1 MFGMLSRLFGAT
13 ILLVEAL
20 SASAVLAQPAVA
32 VAGTSAPAARAPAI
46 IETPDAALARDAR
59 EYGKRYAVAPE
70 VAARR
75 LRAQQESAAF
85 TDRLAEIYAARL
97 AGIGIEH
104 QPDFAIV
111 LLLTGTEPVPDTQIF
126 AGGMNV
132 PVRFRV
138 GAPATRAQI
147 DSAMASRQAE
157 LRTAFPVARGMGL
170 DMRSGEL
177 VVMVLPR
184 DAAGIGEA
192 ELTGQMSAFFG
203 VPVHL
208 RTMSRSDANMMLAG
222 GSRISGLDPAL
233 GKRFACTAGFVVSD
247 GTRTGVATA
256 AHCPDELSYAEAGGA
271 RIALAFAGQWGAR
284 YQDVQIGVSPNPL
297 EPLFYAEKDD
307 DAARPLTGSRSR
319 LSTRAGE
326 FVCHRG
332 EGSGYSCAEV
342 DLVDYAPPGD
352 LCGGPCDAV
361 WITVR
366 GPDCHSGDS
375 GGPVFSGSFAY
386 GIVKGQVH
394 ASDGGCSAY
403 FYMSTDYLPAGW
415 TLVYR

>member
-1 MFGMLSRLFGAT
+1 MLSRLLSAAA
-13 ILLVEAL
+13 LLVSILA
-20 SASAVLAQPAVA
+20 ASPVQAQPTLEVS
-32 VAGTSAPAARAPAI
+32 GTPTPAAQAPVI
-46 IETPDAALARDAR
+46 VETPDTALARDAR
-59 EYGKRYAVAPE
+59 EYAKRYDVSPDDAV
-70 VAARR
+70 RR
-75 LRAQQESAAF
+75 LRAQQDSVAF
-85 TDRLAEIYAARL
+85 TDRLAEIYAPRL
-97 AGIGIEH
+97 AGIAIAH
-104 QPDFAIV
+104 QPDFAIII
-111 LLLTGTEPVPDTQIF
+111 LLTGSVPVPDTQIF

-132 PVRFRV
+132 PVRFRI

-147 DSAMASRQAE
+147 DAVMASRQE
-157 LRTAFPVARGMGL
+157 LRTAFPIARGMGL

-177 VVMVLPR
+177 VVMVMPR
-184 DAAGIGEA
+184 DAASIGEA
-192 ELTGQMSAFFG
+192 ALTEQLLAFFG
-203 VPVHL
+203 VPVRI
-208 RTMSRSDANMMLAG
+208 RTMPHSDANMMLAG

-247 GTRTGVATA
+247 GVRTGVATA
-256 AHCPDELSYAEAGGA
+256 AHCPDELSYANPGGE

-284 YQDVQIGVSPNPL
+284 FQDVQIGVSPDPL
-297 EPLFYAEKDD
+297 QPLFYAEKDD

-375 GGPVFSGSFAY
+375 GGPVFSGTIAY

-403 FYMSTDYLPAGW
+403 FYMSTEFLPTGW
-415 TLVYR
+415 SLVTR